1 MKHLKLF
8 QTEAEYTAYKNGG
21 RFILPNV
28 SCVVDAL
35 NIFYNSDNKINS
47 EIIFATVAK
56 GTNTENDRRLAIGNT
71 SNIKSLKVDGN
82 IIPTDRKITYINN
95 SEVQLNFQEESTT
108 IICPDDY
115 FMNPD
120 DLKYIKFMIN
130 AERHDDKG
138 TYDKLQYADAYI
150 FFKNDS
156 SQEGILINSLNAHDI
171 LIDSYKDETLY
182 NIDMVALKEEFS
194 NIPEGELPP
203 NTKICI
209 LFSLNDEIVN
219 CSRYYYGINDELPL
233 TEGYFFEDFDEHT
246 LEIELLDNSRI
257 IGARYNYG
265 PVGDTM
271 FYSGGYISCINTIQ
285 LPDSI
290 KTIEGLAFGSMTD
303 LTSINIPNSVTYIGA
318 QVFVGC
324 EKLTSINIPDSVT
337 FIGND
342 AFSGCSG
349 LSELICNANTAPEL
363 GGIYVFRNISS
374 KGVLKVPAG
383 SDYSSWMNYLNE
395 YNWTIEYL

>member
-1 MKHLKLF
+1 MKYLKYF
-8 QTEAEYTAYKNGG
+8 ETEAEYASYKNGSDYVT
-21 RFILPNV
+21 PNV
-28 SCVVDAL
+28 SYAVDTTKV
-35 NIFYNSDNKINS
+35 FYNSDNKINS

-130 AERHDDKG
+130 AESHLDKG
-138 TYDKLQYADAYI
+138 TYDKLYNADAYI
-150 FFKNDS
+150 FFKDGS
-156 SQEGILINSLNAHDI
+156 SQEGILINSLSAYDI
-171 LIDSYKDETLY
+171 LIDPYRDNTLY

-209 LFSLNDEIVN
+209 LFILNDEIVN

-233 TEGYFFEDFDEHT
+233 AEGYFFEDLDEHT

-257 IGARYNYG
+257 IGARYSYG
-265 PVGDTM
+265 PIGSTM
-271 FYSGGYISCINTIQ
+271 FYSGGYSSCINTIQ

-290 KTIEGLAFGSMTD
+290 KTIGALAFGSMSDLTSINIPD
-303 LTSINIPNSVTYIGA
+303 SVTSIGAQAFTGCEKLTSINIPNSVT
-318 QVFVGC
+318 
-324 EKLTSINIPDSVT
+324 

-342 AFSGCSG
+342 AFNSCSG
-349 LSELICNANTAPEL
+349 LSEIICNANTAPEL
-363 GGIYVFRNISS
+363 GGIYVFRSISS
-374 KGVLKVPAG
+374 EGVLKVPAG
-383 SDYSSWMNYLNE
+383 SDYSTWMNYLNK
-395 YNWTIEYL
+395 YNWTIEYI